1 MINTVKDL
9 VKRLKK
15 EADQLESMGSVDLAC
30 GVQAAVRVICD
41 ELDASTA
48 IGNADS
54 HRIEPLERHNKRLM
68 AVLAKQSA
76 LNERFDLRCKE
87 SVLSTPE
94 YKAMVLRKEA
104 IKRQINDLPKCPIC
118 RGVGKVRPMFELL
131 HCDHC
136 DGVGVNASL
145 GINKELVKLQQSLI
159 LAEFELIEKLV
170 ADLFKCGLS
179 PADRE
184 AIAIEYF
191 YADCRT
197 NLRGD

>member
-41 ELDASTA
+41 ELDANTA

-54 HRIEPLERHNKRLM
+54 HRVEPLERHNKRLM
-68 AVLAKQSA
+68 AVLAKQSV
-76 LNERFDLRCKE
+76 LDERFDLRCKE

-118 RGVGKVRPMFELL
+118 RGVGKVRPMFAL
-131 HCDHC
+131 HCC
-136 DGVGVNASL
+136 DQCSGVGVNIEA
-145 GINKELVKLQQSLI
+145 NNELVKLQQSLI
-159 LAEFELIEKLV
+159 LTEFELIEKLV

-179 PADRE
+179 PADKE
-184 AIAIEYF
+184 AISIEYF

-197 NLRGD
+197 NLRCD